1 MGIMPMFDKGAILNP
16 VAAFQKQ
23 LELAFV
29 TLLKYMGE
37 KLAKYA
43 KDSHNYQDQTG
54 NLTNSIGYAVVQNKE
69 IVYYG
74 GSDQP
79 GEGAKAMLEAAMKY
93 AATLPNTFSL
103 IIVAGMNYAAYV
115 EAKGYNVI
123 LPAELKAKSEL
134 PAEIKKLVMKA
145 NKKAIELFGNAA

>member
-43 KDSHNYQDQTG
+43 KDNHNYQDQTG

-79 GEGAKAMLEAAMKY
+79 GEGAEAMLEAAMKY
-93 AATLPNTFSL
+93 AATLPNTFSSL
-103 IIVAGMNYAAYV
+103 
-115 EAKGYNVI
+115 
-123 LPAELKAKSEL
+123 
-134 PAEIKKLVMKA
+134 
-145 NKKAIELFGNAA
+145 

>member
-43 KDSHNYQDQTG
+43 KDNHNYQDQTG
-54 NLTNSIGYAVVQNKE
+54 NLTNSIGYAWCK
-69 IVYYG
+69 IR
-74 GSDQP
+74 
-79 GEGAKAMLEAAMKY
+79 
-93 AATLPNTFSL
+93 
-103 IIVAGMNYAAYV
+103 
-115 EAKGYNVI
+115 
-123 LPAELKAKSEL
+123 KSFTMVGQTSPERVRKPCWRL
-134 PAEIKKLVMKA
+134 Q
-145 NKKAIELFGNAA
+145 

>member
-37 KLAKYA
+37 K
-43 KDSHNYQDQTG
+43 DNHNYQDQTG

-134 PAEIKKLVMKA
+134 PAEINKLVMKA

>member
-43 KDSHNYQDQTG
+43 KDTK
-54 NLTNSIGYAVVQNKE
+54 TKR
-69 IVYYG
+69 
-74 GSDQP
+74 
-79 GEGAKAMLEAAMKY
+79 
-93 AATLPNTFSL
+93 
-103 IIVAGMNYAAYV
+103 
-115 EAKGYNVI
+115 
-123 LPAELKAKSEL
+123 
-134 PAEIKKLVMKA
+134 
-145 NKKAIELFGNAA
+145 AI

>member
-54 NLTNSIGYAVVQNKE
+54 NLTNSIGYAVVQKRGSGCCGEQCNDQHSDKCDRIAAQCEIQSEKRIGKE
-69 IVYYG
+69 EIDTDYG
-74 GSDQP
+74 ENRRKEHVQVSVRISCNQD
-79 GEGAKAMLEAAMKY
+79 LD
-93 AATLPNTFSL
+93 N
-103 IIVAGMNYAAYV
+103 N
-115 EAKGYNVI
+115 
-123 LPAELKAKSEL
+123 
-134 PAEIKKLVMKA
+134 IK
-145 NKKAIELFGNAA
+145 

>member
-43 KDSHNYQDQTG
+43 RITTTTKT
-54 NLTNSIGYAVVQNKE
+54 KR
-69 IVYYG
+69 
-74 GSDQP
+74 
-79 GEGAKAMLEAAMKY
+79 
-93 AATLPNTFSL
+93 
-103 IIVAGMNYAAYV
+103 
-115 EAKGYNVI
+115 
-123 LPAELKAKSEL
+123 
-134 PAEIKKLVMKA
+134 
-145 NKKAIELFGNAA
+145 AI

>member
-43 KDSHNYQDQTG
+43 KDNHNYQDQTG

-74 GSDQP
+74 GTDQP
-79 GEGAKAMLEAAMKY
+79 GEGAEAMWRLQ
-93 AATLPNTFSL
+93 
-103 IIVAGMNYAAYV
+103 
-115 EAKGYNVI
+115 
-123 LPAELKAKSEL
+123 
-134 PAEIKKLVMKA
+134 
-145 NKKAIELFGNAA
+145 